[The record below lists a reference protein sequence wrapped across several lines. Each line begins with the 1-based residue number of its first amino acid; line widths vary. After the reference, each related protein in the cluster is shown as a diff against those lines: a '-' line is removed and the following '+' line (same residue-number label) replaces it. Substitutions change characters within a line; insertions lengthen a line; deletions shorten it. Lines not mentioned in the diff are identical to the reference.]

1 MFPTGFLVMSESVER
16 FEINGMLDLP
26 KNHVLPEIAAYMNQ
40 VINGLSSWRL
50 SIIEHVHMQC
60 PSKNV
65 RHNYWLLLQAN
76 MEVISKNI
84 SGRLAVA
91 V

>member
-1 MFPTGFLVMSESVER
+1 MFPTGFLVTSESVER
-16 FEINGMLDLP
+16 FEINEMLDLP
-26 KNHVLPEIAAYMNQ
+26 KNHVLSEIAAYMNQ

-76 MEVISKNI
+76 MEVTSKNI
-84 SGRLAVA
+84 SGRLAV
-91 V
+91 